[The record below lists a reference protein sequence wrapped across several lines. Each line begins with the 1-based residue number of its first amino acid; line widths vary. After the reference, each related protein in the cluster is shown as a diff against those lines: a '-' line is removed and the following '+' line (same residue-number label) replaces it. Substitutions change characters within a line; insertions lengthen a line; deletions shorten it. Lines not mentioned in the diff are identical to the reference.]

1 MHERQPT
8 RRPWRAL
15 AAGLTAL
22 TLATAACGDDG
33 GDESSTDATEDEAS
47 EQAPDDGTT
56 DDGTTDDGADAGG
69 LEVTGFE
76 FADVTAPAGGS
87 LEVTNSSG
95 GAHTFT
101 ADDGAFDEALP
112 DGDTVTV
119 TVPGEPGEYPY
130 HCEIHPDMAATL
142 TAR

>member
-1 MHERQPT
+1 MHERQST
-8 RRPWRAL
+8 RRPWWAL
-15 AAGLTAL
+15 AAGLAALAL
-22 TLATAACGDDG
+22 TAAACGDDG
-33 GDESSTDATEDEAS
+33 DDSDDASSTEATEDEAA
-47 EQAPDDGTT
+47 EDATDEGAT
-56 DDGTTDDGADAGG
+56 DDGGSAGG
-69 LEVTGFE
+69 LEVTEFE

-101 ADDGAFDEALP
+101 ADDGAFDESLP

-119 TVPGEPGEYPY
+119 TVPAEPGEYTY

-142 TAR
+142 TAQ

>member
-8 RRPWRAL
+8 RRRWWAL
-15 AAGLTAL
+15 AAGLAALAL
-22 TLATAACGDDG
+22 TTAACGDDG
-33 GDESSTDATEDEAS
+33 DDSDDASSTEATEDEAA
-47 EQAPDDGTT
+47 EDAT
-56 DDGTTDDGADAGG
+56 DEGATDEGGGAGG
-69 LEVTGFE
+69 LEVTEFE

-101 ADDGAFDEALP
+101 ADDGAFDESLP

-119 TVPGEPGEYPY
+119 TVPAEPGEYTY

-142 TAR
+142 TAQ